1 MKVHSLF
8 LKPVRTI
15 ANVLVIAVV
24 VATGAGLYP
33 TQSALAATTATT
45 VTDVG
50 APHLS
55 TSVTRHVARIGVAST
70 AEPLSKVARV
80 NAFKAI
86 MAARAAAAAAA
97 AKKAIVPLSSWSSAK
112 VSWYGPGFY
121 GHTMAGGGN
130 LTPTSMVVAHRTMKF
145 GTKIQITYNGKTTIA
160 VVQDRGP
167 YIAGRT
173 FDLGPGT
180 AKALG
185 FSGVGTIKWRI
196 IK

>member
-1 MKVHSLF
+1 MKVRNLF
-8 LKPVRTI
+8 LKPVRV
-15 ANVLVIAVV
+15 AASVLAL
-24 VATGAGLYP
+24 ALALSTGAGLYP
-33 TQSALAATTATT
+33 LQSARAATPATT
-45 VTDVG
+45 GSSVSSPRT
-50 APHLS
+50 S
-55 TSVTRHVARIGVAST
+55 TTSTRHVARIGVASAT
-70 AEPLSKVARV
+70 APLTRAARTK
-80 NAFKAI
+80 AFKAVL
-86 MAARAAAAAAA
+86 AARAAAK
-97 AKKAIVPLSSWSSAK
+97 AKNAIVPLSSWASAR

-130 LTPTSMVVAHRTMKF
+130 LTPKSMVVAHRTMKF

-167 YIAGRT
+167 YVAGRT

-180 AKALG
+180 AHALG

>member
-1 MKVHSLF
+1 VKVHSLF
-8 LKPVRTI
+8 LKPVQVV
-15 ANVLVIAVV
+15 ASVLLVALV

-33 TQSALAATTATT
+33 TQAATAATPATT
-45 VTDVG
+45 GSGVRS
-50 APHLS
+50 PRLS
-55 TSVTRHVARIGVAST
+55 TNSTRYAARISVASTTAPLTKVARI
-70 AEPLSKVARV
+70 K
-80 NAFKAI
+80 AFKAVL
-86 MAARAAAAAAA
+86 AARAAAAA
-97 AKKAIVPLSSWSSAK
+97 KNAIVPLSSWASAK

-130 LTPTSMVVAHRTMKF
+130 LTPKSMVVAHRTMKF
-145 GTKIQITYNGKTTIA
+145 GTRIQITYNGKTTIA

-167 YIAGRT
+167 FIAGRT

>member
-8 LKPVRTI
+8 LKPVRTVASALTI
-15 ANVLVIAVV
+15 ALVVS
-24 VATGAGLYP
+24 TGAGLYP
-33 TQSALAATTATT
+33 LPSAGAATAATTGSGVSAPRTSTT
-45 VTDVG
+45 G
-50 APHLS
+50 
-55 TSVTRHVARIGVAST
+55 TRHVARIGVAST
-70 AEPLSKVARV
+70 TEPLTRVARV
-80 NAFKAI
+80 KAFKAVL
-86 MAARAAAAAAA
+86 AARAAAAA
-97 AKKAIVPLSSWSSAK
+97 KNVIVPLRSWSPAK

-145 GTKIQITYNGKTTIA
+145 GTKIQITYKGKTTIA
-160 VVQDRGP
+160 VVRDRGP
-167 YIAGRT
+167 YVSGRT

>member
-1 MKVHSLF
+1 
-8 LKPVRTI
+8 LKPVRTV
-15 ANVLVIAVV
+15 ASVLALALAVS
-24 VATGAGLYP
+24 AGTGLHP
-33 TQSALAATTATT
+33 TQPAMAATAVTA
-45 VTDVG
+45 VSGVS

-55 TSVTRHVARIGVAST
+55 TTGTRHVARIGVAST
-70 AEPLSKVARV
+70 TEPLTKVARV
-80 NAFKAI
+80 NAYKAVL
-86 MAARAAAAAAA
+86 AARAAKAAAA
-97 AKKAIVPLSSWSSAK
+97 AKNAIVPLSSWSSAK

-145 GTKIQITYNGKTTIA
+145 GTRIQITYNGKTTIA

>member
-1 MKVHSLF
+1 VKVHSLF
-8 LKPVRTI
+8 LKPVRTV
-15 ANVLVIAVV
+15 ASALVVAAVV
-24 VATGAGLYP
+24 ASGAGLYP
-33 TQSALAATTATT
+33 LQPAKAATLATT
-45 VTDVG
+45 GSGVS
-50 APHLS
+50 APHVS
-55 TSVTRHVARIGVAST
+55 TTGTRHVARIGVAST
-70 AEPLSKVARV
+70 TEPLTKTARV
-80 NAFKAI
+80 NAYKAVL
-86 MAARAAAAAAA
+86 AARAAAAAKAN
-97 AKKAIVPLSSWSSAK
+97 AIVPLSSWSSAK

-145 GTKIQITYNGKTTIA
+145 GTRIQITYNGKTTIA

-196 IK
+196 VK